1 MAVILSH
8 SNSSSCHI
16 IRAVVDH
23 RVSSLKFFGQSCPD
37 YSLRFSARTHE
48 AKQQTQRTLDRLTT
62 CLPISIGYTWE
73 GGATVDT
80 APIRLRDMYDNIV
93 DIPLDLCVTPEV
105 LYLSILDT
113 NAQRSDVLGKAFRRD
128 AQDVL
133 SWSKR
138 QHIHYQRRL
147 RIDDSRESLF
157 AQLD

>member
-48 AKQQTQRTLDRLTT
+48 AEQQTRRTLDRLTRY
-62 CLPISIGYTWE
+62 LPTSIGYTWE
-73 GGATVDT
+73 GGETVDT
-80 APIRLRDMYDNIV
+80 APIRLRDMYDNV
-93 DIPLDLCVTPEV
+93 LDVPLDLCVTPEV
-105 LYLSILDT
+105 LYLSVLAT
-113 NAQRSDVLGKAFRRD
+113 NIQCSDVFGKAFRRD

-133 SWSKR
+133 QR
-138 QHIHYQRRL
+138 QNGQYFRR
-147 RIDDSRESLF
+147 
-157 AQLD
+157 